1 MNSGRPAPRN
11 RATKWTARLGLAGVS
26 AIAAVVSYFHALAV
40 VQHAGARPPVAYLV
54 PFLADLVILAASAAL
69 LDATRTGNDRPRLA
83 TLALAAG
90 IGVTLAMNIA
100 AGWAHGL
107 AGALVAG
114 WPAAAF
120 ILALESLAGILRRGR
135 GGAFPAVY
143 GAAPATWDQGEPPST
158 DEALRVLLA
167 TGSQRKLAESLGV
180 PRSRVGAWAARVVP
194 VAGDVP
200 AGVLADPP
208 PPPAGALPLVAPGA
222 GAAANGQA
230 GHG

>member
-1 MNSGRPAPRN
+1 MDEGNGRQAPRD

-40 VQHAGARPPVAYLV
+40 VQRAGARPPVAYLV

-69 LDATRTGNDRPRLA
+69 LDATRTGSPRPRLA

-90 IGVTLAMNIA
+90 LGVTLAMNVA
-100 AGWAHGL
+100 AGWPHGL

-135 GGAFPAVY
+135 GGAFPDSPL
-143 GAAPATWDQGEPPST
+143 GAAPATPGHPEPPTT
-158 DEALRVLLA
+158 DGALRVLLETA
-167 TGSQRKLAESLGV
+167 SRRGLAEALGV
-180 PRSRVGAWAARVVP
+180 PRSRVAAWAARVAP
-194 VAGDVP
+194 VAEEH
-200 AGVLADPP
+200 
-208 PPPAGALPLVAPGA
+208 PAGAGVPAPPTAPA
-222 GAAANGQA
+222 GASLNGDS